1 MAALAATWPGHARG
15 GRMATTFPVDLVD
28 GIRSGD
34 RQAIEQAYDAYFTP
48 VMNFVYFILY
58 DYEAARDISQ
68 DAFLRVVEAIKSN
81 KSQVRDFKPYLFATA
96 RNLAMDEIKR
106 SRKHTSYSTEMMMAQ
121 DPNIFV
127 DPARAASLAEQRAQ
141 VANAVATMNEHQR
154 TAMVLRDV
162 EGWSYDEIAT
172 FMGMSRNAVGVL
184 LSRARLKFRTE
195 FRLQQLDVDALV
207 DECREMLPLMSAVLD
222 GEATEE
228 EKERLQAHLAACPIC
243 RQTMEELAGAA
254 TTLRSMV
261 PLAPVLAI
269 KIALIGKTAT
279 VVGAAAGAAA
289 AGMSV
294 TAKFFVGV
302 VATLLVAGAG
312 MGTYIVVKKAVSNN
326 PAPTAAVTIPAQG
339 ETLTREADAEGK
351 AKVVVLVSVD
361 NKPQKVE
368 LAIDGQ
374 AVKTFDKGP
383 YRYQWTTDAAGPH
396 TVQPTALDASGK
408 KSPGSKVAF
417 TLAITKSMADKI
429 VFARG
434 GSVWLSNPDG
444 SGQRQLTKSGYDDM
458 PAISPDGTKIAF
470 VSHRDRFIRPDK
482 VRHNYEYLTQIY
494 VMDADGGNVRRLTD
508 ASTGDC
514 ATFGFFPTG
523 DRIVFNRQTDFGGEE
538 GIWRLSVVPVAGG
551 QVSDIATQ
559 HLYLAFATFYYP
571 TVSPDG
577 KYVYSGFEGSQ
588 VTGGSILRTD
598 VATGGTDTLISAG
611 NSGNQGHGY
620 FLPSLS
626 VDGGTL
632 ATAMDT
638 QVTGVGT
645 RPVQLALF
653 DAAGGNKRT
662 YPMPV
667 TDIYGGDQTALGYFF
682 SSWTPDGRLIISAPG
697 YLSGFGNIDPYA
709 EGGVYYI
716 DSTGA
721 LTGQVLKRGVSARW
735 GSIRK
740 SFDK

>member
-1 MAALAATWPGHARG
+1 MAALAATWPGQARG
-15 GRMATTFPVDLVD
+15 GRMATTFPVDLVE

-68 DAFLRVVEAIKSN
+68 DAFLRVVEAIKSQ

-106 SRKHTSYSTEMMMAQ
+106 LSKHTSYSTEMMMAQ

-408 KSPGSKVAF
+408 KYPGSKVAF

-508 ASTGDC
+508 ASH
-514 ATFGFFPTG
+514 
-523 DRIVFNRQTDFGGEE
+523 R
-538 GIWRLSVVPVAGG
+538 RLC
-551 QVSDIATQ
+551 D
-559 HLYLAFATFYYP
+559 
-571 TVSPDG
+571 
-577 KYVYSGFEGSQ
+577 
-588 VTGGSILRTD
+588 LR
-598 VATGGTDTLISAG
+598 VL
-611 NSGNQGHGY
+611 
-620 FLPSLS
+620 
-626 VDGGTL
+626 
-632 ATAMDT
+632 
-638 QVTGVGT
+638 
-645 RPVQLALF
+645 
-653 DAAGGNKRT
+653 
-662 YPMPV
+662 
-667 TDIYGGDQTALGYFF
+667 
-682 SSWTPDGRLIISAPG
+682 PDGRPDSLQPPDRFRRGRGHLAAQRGPGRRRSGERYRHAAPG
-697 YLSGFGNIDPYA
+697 PRFRHLLLPDGQPRRKIRLLRFRRKPGHRRFHPADRCGDRWDRYAYLRGEQRQPGPRVFP
-709 EGGVYYI
+709 
-716 DSTGA
+716 A
-721 LTGQVLKRGVSARW
+721 LTLGRRRHARHGHGHPGDRCGDPAGPARALRCRRREQTHVPDAGHRHLWRGPDGARLLLQLLDSRRATDNQRTRVLERLRQHRSVR
-735 GSIRK
+735 
-740 SFDK
+740 